1 MKGVK
6 MRYIHCKEQAQMIR
20 KRLKQEFPGTKFSVR
35 IGSGHGRINIRYT
48 NGPGKKA
55 VQEIVNQYQGGGFD
69 GMIDM
74 EYHYKHMILPDGQV
88 FILFS
93 KNNCQELAS
102 MLGYYSLFKFK
113 NTTTDRAEL
122 FAITVDAFESS
133 K

>member
-1 MKGVK
+1 MPQTT
-6 MRYIHCKEQAQMIR
+6 IQFS
-20 KRLKQEFPGTKFSVR
+20 FPVQTSASVGD
-35 IGSGHGRINIRYT
+35 IAYY
-48 NGPGKKA
+48 
-55 VQEIVNQYQGGGFD
+55 VNTSELGGFD
-69 GMIDM
+69 INSSNVTEIGEITAIDRGANTITC
-74 EYHYKHMILPDGQV
+74 ESVLPVLPDGQV